1 MDPKA
6 GYSMFGP
13 KVGSKGLV
21 LRLGLEVGSR
31 GKVPSMSPIP
41 RLGSMVGFH
50 GWVPR
55 FGSQGLV
62 SRQCLVVG
70 F

>member
-1 MDPKA
+1 MDHKA

-31 GKVPSMSPIP
+31 GEVPS
-41 RLGSMVGFH
+41 H
-50 GWVPR
+50 GWVPYVHPTIG
-55 FGSQGLV
+55 FQGLG
-62 SRQCLVVG
+62 LKVG
-70 F
+70 SHD